1 MYSILFNNLPCFFL
15 KIIILNLYYYNKFNN
30 IYFEE
35 RERERERAKMV
46 FIFWLPNHKISPLAY
61 YEVDNNYG
69 QQHLAM
75 GQKQ

>member
-1 MYSILFNNLPCFFL
+1 MFL
-15 KIIILNLYYYNKFNN
+15 KKKKKILNLYYYNKFNN
-30 IYFEE
+30 IYFE
-35 RERERERAKMV
+35 ERERAKMV

-61 YEVDNNYG
+61 YGVDNNYG